1 MEIDQEERRK
11 TLREEAEAMRRRLEQ
26 LDGKIS
32 SVTATTVPTSP
43 VKDKSTISGVLS
55 ETKAHDAE
63 LLRKK
68 LKKVEKMIAK
78 EAPGTKEYKKL
89 QKKRAEYRSQLDD
102 MSDSDDPASSS
113 AVVEAEADDRKEQ
126 LRLQARRKR
135 EEAENAAAEK
145 LQLQRDAEAEERR
158 RKREEEQAAAE
169 AAEEQERQRKEAI
182 REEARRLREEAIE
195 KKRREEEQAEEAE
208 RQRKEAIREE
218 ARRIKEEAM
227 KKKRREEEAAEE
239 EECRKKQ
246 ARLEEARRL
255 KEEALEKKRKEEEAA
270 AKLTAAPYETD
281 EQKRKQA
288 FLEEARA
295 LKQAAM
301 EKKRKEEEE
310 TNTTILYE
318 SDEQKRKEAF
328 LEEARALKA
337 AAMAKKEAEEADAE
351 VKEKQCQAEAE
362 AEEEERRARAVE
374 VEQER
379 ALAEAARRQQMEAQR
394 QQDDVVRRDA
404 EQERAAYHQ
413 QEASSD
419 FLDRRALQEPF
430 SDNTK
435 KILREL
441 ENMENRHKKLEKSL
455 VQNGIPVS
463 EDIPYE
469 VAKDKIAEISDS
481 MRELASAEMDP
492 YATEKKYNYLEEQLA
507 KYTTAMMLTDEYA
520 EEQKRIDQEWED
532 FIEADNIVALKKI
545 WSHMPV
551 NVKSMTEDDL
561 SSTPSPNGKTLPI
574 SFARKFKRT
583 NVLQL
588 LRVNPNEIEKMHP
601 SLLEGIRTTGLTL
614 TERKAI
620 HEHLRDVGDRWQDK
634 IQDPSCEKKFQWFQ
648 NLKMKFQEVL
658 NAYTSHVE
666 KYGPPGNHPY
676 AQRNNP
682 GAGGC
687 PMLGNQCPLKADAV
701 LDYSDDYGYPQEA
714 VYESGAASSSTTRSP
729 RRKGITVHKSSKP
742 KASESEIMDE
752 LRERLCLDSH
762 ETDVDKKLMRELFHA
777 EKRTRSL
784 EKQLTQAGLALPQ
797 EDISFSV
804 AKTKVAELTEDIKGI
819 AAKMSNTSDSKE
831 ITRLEIEFGRIS
843 QELDK
848 YNNAMMLT
856 KEWAQEQEDK
866 ERQWEAS
873 VAPANYEALQKI
885 WRHMPVNIR
894 DLSEEVLSS
903 APTPNGKTLCKA
915 MAKKFKRTNILMLLR
930 LDPNDIEPM
939 HPSSLEAMRTTGLT
953 LTERRALH
961 EHLKT
966 VAPKW
971 QLSTGDKMCERK
983 WMWHASLKSKF
994 KEMLEK
1000 YDQHVEQYGPAS
1012 HHPYASRN
1020 DPGAGGCPLLGNQC
1034 PVKADLASDYN
1045 DDYGFPDCAVYMKE
1059 NIAKSKLLTMEDIER
1074 RKMEDEMEYGGYEG
1088 AAAPVPSSS
1097 SQDPVPAVGHMGIG
1111 MMSAI
1116 HNAPKKESISST
1128 DSGPPPARPKG
1139 GLMAELGEKTAKNE
1153 AEDSNVPAKRP
1164 LIGGLMAELQRKA
1177 SKK

>member
-1 MEIDQEERRK
+1 
-11 TLREEAEAMRRRLEQ
+11 
-26 LDGKIS
+26 
-32 SVTATTVPTSP
+32 
-43 VKDKSTISGVLS
+43 
-55 ETKAHDAE
+55 
-63 LLRKK
+63 
-68 LKKVEKMIAK
+68 
-78 EAPGTKEYKKL
+78 
-89 QKKRAEYRSQLDD
+89 
-102 MSDSDDPASSS
+102 
-113 AVVEAEADDRKEQ
+113 
-126 LRLQARRKR
+126 
-135 EEAENAAAEK
+135 
-145 LQLQRDAEAEERR
+145 
-158 RKREEEQAAAE
+158 
-169 AAEEQERQRKEAI
+169 
-182 REEARRLREEAIE
+182 
-195 KKRREEEQAEEAE
+195 
-208 RQRKEAIREE
+208 
-218 ARRIKEEAM
+218 
-227 KKKRREEEAAEE
+227 
-239 EECRKKQ
+239 
-246 ARLEEARRL
+246 
-255 KEEALEKKRKEEEAA
+255 
-270 AKLTAAPYETD
+270 
-281 EQKRKQA
+281 
-288 FLEEARA
+288 
-295 LKQAAM
+295 
-301 EKKRKEEEE
+301 
-310 TNTTILYE
+310 
-318 SDEQKRKEAF
+318 
-328 LEEARALKA
+328 
-337 AAMAKKEAEEADAE
+337 
-351 VKEKQCQAEAE
+351 
-362 AEEEERRARAVE
+362 
-374 VEQER
+374 
-379 ALAEAARRQQMEAQR
+379 
-394 QQDDVVRRDA
+394 
-404 EQERAAYHQ
+404 
-413 QEASSD
+413 
-419 FLDRRALQEPF
+419 
-430 SDNTK
+430 
-435 KILREL
+435 
-441 ENMENRHKKLEKSL
+441 
-455 VQNGIPVS
+455 
-463 EDIPYE
+463 
-469 VAKDKIAEISDS
+469 
-481 MRELASAEMDP
+481 
-492 YATEKKYNYLEEQLA
+492 
-507 KYTTAMMLTDEYA
+507 
-520 EEQKRIDQEWED
+520 
-532 FIEADNIVALKKI
+532 
-545 WSHMPV
+545 
-551 NVKSMTEDDL
+551 
-561 SSTPSPNGKTLPI
+561 
-574 SFARKFKRT
+574 
-583 NVLQL
+583 
-588 LRVNPNEIEKMHP
+588 
-601 SLLEGIRTTGLTL
+601 
-614 TERKAI
+614 
-620 HEHLRDVGDRWQDK
+620 
-634 IQDPSCEKKFQWFQ
+634 
-648 NLKMKFQEVL
+648 
-658 NAYTSHVE
+658 
-666 KYGPPGNHPY
+666 
-676 AQRNNP
+676 
-682 GAGGC
+682 
-687 PMLGNQCPLKADAV
+687 
-701 LDYSDDYGYPQEA
+701 
-714 VYESGAASSSTTRSP
+714 
-729 RRKGITVHKSSKP
+729 
-742 KASESEIMDE
+742 
-752 LRERLCLDSH
+752 
-762 ETDVDKKLMRELFHA
+762 VDKKLMREMFHA

-1034 PVKADLASDYN
+1034 PVKADLATDYN